1 MTSIGSS
8 PVIPERADGQ
18 AAAVTGKRNTS
29 STPIISSLTINIS
42 TDLRPDSIA
51 VFVDPG
57 VTSRAFSPVILVRT
71 DGQAAAVSGKRH
83 TYSTLIISSLT
94 INISTDLRPDSIA
107 VFVDPGVTSIG
118 SSPVI
123 PVRAD
128 GQAAAV
134 SGKRHTPST
143 PITSSLT
150 INISTDLRPDSIA
163 VFVDPGVTSRASSPV
178 IPDRADGQAAA
189 VTGKR
194 NTSSTLIKSSLTINI
209 STDLRPDSIAV
220 FVDPGVTSRASSRA
234 IPVRADGQAAA
245 VTGKRHTSSTPIISS
260 LTINISTDL
269 RPDSIAVFVDP
280 GVTSIECS
288 TIIED
293 RADGQA
299 AAVSGKRHT
308 YSTEITSSL
317 TINISTDLR
326 PDSIAVFVDPG
337 VTSIA
342 CSTIIPDRPDG
353 QAAAV
358 SGKRRTPS
366 TLIISSLT
374 INIIAE
380 LPNRNPTCNHRESVT
395 KNCGRTKVC
404 GGIATISAHGLKHRC
419 PSSGVLAL

>member
-1 MTSIGSS
+1 VTSIGSS

-107 VFVDPGVTSIG
+107 VFVDPGVTSI
-118 SSPVI
+118 
-123 PVRAD
+123 
-128 GQAAAV
+128 
-134 SGKRHTPST
+134 
-143 PITSSLT
+143 
-150 INISTDLRPDSIA
+150 
-163 VFVDPGVTSRASSPV
+163 
-178 IPDRADGQAAA
+178 
-189 VTGKR
+189 
-194 NTSSTLIKSSLTINI
+194 
-209 STDLRPDSIAV
+209 
-220 FVDPGVTSRASSRA
+220 
-234 IPVRADGQAAA
+234 
-245 VTGKRHTSSTPIISS
+245 
-260 LTINISTDL
+260 
-269 RPDSIAVFVDP
+269 
-280 GVTSIECS
+280 
-288 TIIED
+288 
-293 RADGQA
+293 
-299 AAVSGKRHT
+299 
-308 YSTEITSSL
+308 
-317 TINISTDLR
+317 
-326 PDSIAVFVDPG
+326 
-337 VTSIA
+337 A

-380 LPNRNPTCNHRESVT
+380 LPNRNPTCNGYR
-395 KNCGRTKVC
+395 KCA
-404 GGIATISAHGLKHRC
+404 GG
-419 PSSGVLAL
+419 GVASCVPRVALHLG